1 MRADRGNLKTSKV
14 YDVAVIGLGAMG
26 SAAVYHLARR
36 GARVLGLDRF
46 EPGHDRGSSH
56 GATRIIRLGYYEH
69 PSYVPLLRRAYQLW
83 RDLETAAGQRLL
95 HVTGIAEIGRP
106 DGELVQG
113 TLATARL
120 HALPHEVLDARALM
134 RRYPPFHLPPDFLG
148 VVQPDG
154 GFLTAEPAVQAHQ
167 DLAQKAGA
175 ELRFG
180 ETVLG
185 IEHSA
190 REVRITTG
198 GGVVTV
204 GTAIVAAGAWTKK
217 LLPALAMLRVTR
229 QVMAW
234 FTPADPACFAPER
247 FPVFMLESR
256 LGIHYGFP
264 LDENGLKV
272 SKHFHQDETVDP
284 DIYSRAVTPEDHS
297 VIRSGLAYLPAANG
311 PLRIAKTCLYTMTP
325 DGDFIID
332 RLPAARNILV
342 ASPCSGHGFKF
353 SPVIGEIL
361 ADLAIRGK
369 TAHDISRFRLARFR

>member
-1 MRADRGNLKTSKV
+1 MTSKV

-36 GARVLGLDRF
+36 GARVVGLDRF

-69 PSYVPLLRRAYQLW
+69 PSYVPLLRRAYHLW
-83 RDLETAAGQRLL
+83 RELEAAAGRPLL
-95 HVTGIAEIGRP
+95 HVTSIAEIGRP

-113 TLATARL
+113 TLAAARL

-134 RRYPPFHLPPDFLG
+134 RRYPPFRLPPDFIG
-148 VVQPDG
+148 VAQPDG
-154 GFLTAEPAVQAHQ
+154 GFLLAEPAVQAHQ
-167 DLAQKAGA
+167 SLAQQAGA

-180 ETVLG
+180 DAALE

-190 REVRITTG
+190 GSVRVITG
-198 GGVVTV
+198 GGVIKAD
-204 GTAIVAAGAWTKK
+204 TAIVTAGAWTKK
-217 LLPALAMLRVTR
+217 LLPGLAMLRATR

-234 FTPADPACFAPER
+234 FTPLDPACFAPER

-264 LDENGLKV
+264 LDATGLKI

-284 DIYSRAVTPEDHS
+284 DIYSRTVTPEDHS
-297 VIRSGLAYLPAANG
+297 VIRAGLAYLPAANG
-311 PLRIAKTCLYTMTP
+311 PLRAAKTCLYTMTP
-325 DGDFIID
+325 DGDFIVD
-332 RLPAARNILV
+332 RLPGARNILV

-369 TAHDISRFRLARFR
+369 TSHDISRFRLARFR